1 MQRLFY
7 NIITYASLLMT
18 QFTNTAVRHP
28 VNQMVDGSGKDLI
41 SRINKSEK
49 PPNQKVITGE
59 LVYRGLARIP
69 K

>member
-18 QFTNTAVRHP
+18 QFTNASVRHP
-28 VNQMVDGSGKDLI
+28 VNLMVDGTGKDLI
-41 SRINKSEK
+41 SRINKPKK

-69 K
+69 R

>member
-41 SRINKSEK
+41 SRINKHK
-49 PPNQKVITGE
+49 NLQIRKF
-59 LVYRGLARIP
+59 
-69 K
+69 

>member
-1 MQRLFY
+1 
-7 NIITYASLLMT
+7 MT
-18 QFTNTAVRHP
+18 QFTIAAVRHP

-41 SRINKSEK
+41 SRINKPEK